1 MRANFIIVLCVALF
15 LESVVSFVD
24 HEPSMK
30 YSSHE
35 ARGLAAPDPSIK
47 YPSSDQRSLSGP
59 PTWKDDFD
67 IETDLSPEDRAL
79 IEEAEENLT
88 PSEQQMFCDDW
99 KPDVA
104 GVDQEEQAPDFLD
117 DGSPSEEQAPAQ
129 VLSQEET
136 ARKLSIRERLADLDN
151 RVQHVYGRRL
161 CAWKART
168 SCPQCLMW

>member
-79 IEEAEENLT
+79 IEEAEENFQTLLK
-88 PSEQQMFCDDW
+88 SRQANKAAKRQQA
-99 KPDVA
+99 K
-104 GVDQEEQAPDFLD
+104 
-117 DGSPSEEQAPAQ
+117 Q
-129 VLSQEET
+129 VFAAMSLED
-136 ARKLSIRERLADLDN
+136 RKLALADAQRERVEEASKKLTKETLEASKKLTKEASKMLTTDDDDN
-151 RVQHVYGRRL
+151 SEV
-161 CAWKART
+161 ASNA
-168 SCPQCLMW
+168 SN